1 MCKPVAESTRHSWAR
16 AALGWLHPAPSNPSL
31 GVFQYRVVTCVCKT
45 LFCLTQRAASVQ
57 MDIGVNFYVEVI
69 VRAPLQEL
77 RYTLHRSL
85 IIQKAPHLYTEVE
98 HTQEH
103 TKSTTKHC
111 FSFQK
116 SALLSGCAVAANKG
130 TNDTRNWEFSPLANI
145 LRLLQ

>member
-1 MCKPVAESTRHSWAR
+1 
-16 AALGWLHPAPSNPSL
+16 
-31 GVFQYRVVTCVCKT
+31 
-45 LFCLTQRAASVQ
+45 

-69 VRAPLQEL
+69 VCAPLQEL
-77 RYTLHRSL
+77 RYTLHRNL

-130 TNDTRNWEFSPLANI
+130 TNDTRN
-145 LRLLQ
+145 